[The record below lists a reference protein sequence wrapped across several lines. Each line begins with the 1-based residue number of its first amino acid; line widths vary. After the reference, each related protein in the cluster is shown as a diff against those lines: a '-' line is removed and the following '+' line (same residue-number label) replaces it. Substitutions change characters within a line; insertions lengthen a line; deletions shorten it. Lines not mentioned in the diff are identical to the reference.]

1 MRQEFL
7 DKIAKIEEVH
17 GPLEEPKRPYNASI
31 YGVGVELE
39 DGNSVMEIKGL
50 HLLADDILRRYDK

>member
-17 GPLEEPKRPYNASI
+17 GALEEPQRPYNASI
-31 YGVGVELE
+31 Y
-39 DGNSVMEIKGL
+39 
-50 HLLADDILRRYDK
+50 DKD

>member
-17 GPLEEPKRPYNASI
+17 GPLEEPKRPYNSSI
-31 YGVGVELE
+31 YDIEFE
-39 DGNSVMEIKGL
+39 DGSHVITIKGL
-50 HLLADDILRRYDK
+50 HLLADSILKRYDK

>member
-17 GPLEEPKRPYNASI
+17 GPLEEPQMPYDSSI
-31 YGVGVELE
+31 YDVELE
-39 DGNSVMEIKGL
+39 DEDDVMTIKGL
-50 HLLADDILRRYDK
+50 HLLADSILRRYGK

>member
-17 GPLEEPKRPYNASI
+17 GPLEEPQRPYNPSI
-31 YGVGVELE
+31 YDVEPE
-39 DGNSVMEIKGL
+39 DEDDVMTIKGL
-50 HLLADDILRRYDK
+50 RLLADSILRRYNK

>member
-17 GPLEEPKRPYNASI
+17 GPLEEPQRPYTPSI
-31 YGVGVELE
+31 YNVEPE
-39 DGNSVMEIKGL
+39 DEDDVMTIKGL
-50 HLLADDILRRYDK
+50 RLLADSILGRYNK

>member
-17 GPLEEPKRPYNASI
+17 GPLEEPQRPYNSSI
-31 YGVGVELE
+31 HDIEPE
-39 DGNSVMEIKGL
+39 DEDDAMTIKGL
-50 HLLADDILRRYDK
+50 HLLADSILRRYDK

>member
-17 GPLEEPKRPYNASI
+17 GPLEEPQRPYNLSI
-31 YGVGVELE
+31 YDIEPE
-39 DGNSVMEIKGL
+39 DEDDVMTIKGL
-50 HLLADDILRRYDK
+50 RLLADSILGRYNK

>member
-17 GPLEEPKRPYNASI
+17 GPLEEPQRPYNSSI
-31 YGVGVELE
+31 YDIEPE
-39 DGNSVMEIKGL
+39 DEDNIMTIKGL
-50 HLLADDILRRYDK
+50 HLLADSILRRYVK

>member
-17 GPLEEPKRPYNASI
+17 GPLEEPQRPYNSSI
-31 YGVGVELE
+31 YDVEPE
-39 DGNSVMEIKGL
+39 DGDDIMTIKGL
-50 HLLADDILRRYDK
+50 HLLADSILRRSDK

>member
-17 GPLEEPKRPYNASI
+17 GPLEEPQRPYNDSI
-31 YGVGVELE
+31 YDVELE
-39 DGNSVMEIKGL
+39 DGSSVMEIKGL
-50 HLLADDILRRYDK
+50 YLLADSILRKYDK

>member
-17 GPLEEPKRPYNASI
+17 GPLEEPKRPYNSSI
-31 YGVGVELE
+31 YDIEPE
-39 DGNSVMEIKGL
+39 DEDDVMTIKRSTFISGYCF
-50 HLLADDILRRYDK
+50 REV

>member
-17 GPLEEPKRPYNASI
+17 GPLEEPQRPYDSSI
-31 YGVGVELE
+31 YDIEPE
-39 DGNSVMEIKGL
+39 DDVMTIKGL
-50 HLLADDILRRYDK
+50 HLLADAILGRYSK

>member
-17 GPLEEPKRPYNASI
+17 GPLEEPKRLYNTSI
-31 YGVGVELE
+31 YDVELE
-39 DGNSVMEIKGL
+39 DEDDVMTIKGL
-50 HLLADDILRRYDK
+50 RLLADSILGRYDK

>member
-17 GPLEEPKRPYNASI
+17 GPLEEPQRPYNSSI
-31 YGVGVELE
+31 YDIELE
-39 DGNSVMEIKGL
+39 DEDDIMTIKGL
-50 HLLADDILRRYDK
+50 HMLADSILRRYDK

>member
-31 YGVGVELE
+31 YGVELE

>member
-17 GPLEEPKRPYNASI
+17 GPLKEPKRPYNSSI
-31 YGVGVELE
+31 GGCYFREV
-39 DGNSVMEIKGL
+39 
-50 HLLADDILRRYDK
+50 